1 MYAHKLLQGTCQ
13 RVIVM
18 RLAPQRRANVYHR
31 FGGFYHTVLFVSD
44 DHSHPIH
51 MTDRIWNVENKRKQK
66 TVIVVKSKE
75 RGARTKVTACSYSP
89 DGRYVAGGK
98 SHCHGTHT
106 ICQKLV

>member
-1 MYAHKLLQGTCQ
+1 
-13 RVIVM
+13 M
-18 RLAPQRRANVYHR
+18 RLAPQRRANVHNR

-44 DHSHPIH
+44 DHLPTPIH

-75 RGARTKVTACSYSP
+75 RGARTKVTACGYSP

-98 SHCHGTHT
+98 P
-106 ICQKLV
+106 

>member
-1 MYAHKLLQGTCQ
+1 MLMNCCRGH
-13 RVIVM
+13 
-18 RLAPQRRANVYHR
+18 
-31 FGGFYHTVLFVSD
+31 VSEL
-44 DHSHPIH
+44 SSCAWHPKDTQTFITGSADSTIRYCSFQMITYPPIN

-98 SHCHGTHT
+98 SQCHGTHH
-106 ICQKLV
+106 ISRKLV